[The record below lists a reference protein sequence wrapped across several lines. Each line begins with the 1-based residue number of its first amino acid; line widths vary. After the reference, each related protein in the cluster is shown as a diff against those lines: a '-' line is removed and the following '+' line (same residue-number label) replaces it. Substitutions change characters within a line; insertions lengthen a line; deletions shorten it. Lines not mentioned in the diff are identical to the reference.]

1 MKLCVY
7 YDQIA
12 SAASLL
18 DVPIA
23 ILFDRAGISR
33 STEYRART
41 GTGLSEAIA
50 RKVMAAAANIEAE
63 RKAA

>member
-1 MKLCVY
+1 
-7 YDQIA
+7 
-12 SAASLL
+12 LL
-18 DVPIA
+18 DLPIA

-50 RKVMAAAANIEAE
+50 RKVMVAAANIEAE